1 MRASSELHLRSVW
14 SFPFDF
20 QSTPP
25 HEGALV
31 YGLSLLMLLSRG
43 TLTPCFIAMPG
54 AIPQGH
60 ARRSAPARARGRR
73 ALDSPAALC
82 ALDKRAPLTPAAVVK
97 MSQRIQ
103 TRRIPHSPL

>member
-25 HEGALV
+25 HEDALV

-43 TLTPCFIAMPG
+43 TLTPRFIAMPG
-54 AIPQGH
+54 ATPSTCSHMAKEPLSTKGVASSGVLACGMELLG
-60 ARRSAPARARGRR
+60 ARHVLRARGGG
-73 ALDSPAALC
+73 L
-82 ALDKRAPLTPAAVVK
+82 
-97 MSQRIQ
+97 
-103 TRRIPHSPL
+103 PHC

>member
-25 HEGALV
+25 HEDALV

-43 TLTPCFIAMPG
+43 TLTPCVIAMPG
-54 AIPQGH
+54 AIPD
-60 ARRSAPARARGRR
+60 RRRR
-73 ALDSPAALC
+73 FAALRSGGDGRG
-82 ALDKRAPLTPAAVVK
+82 LSVRKLSTSVRHRIESFRGDFDKWFVI
-97 MSQRIQ
+97 S
-103 TRRIPHSPL
+103 SC